1 MKKYTAPFF
10 VYLLLLIASC
20 TNNKKQETP
29 KQDSTTIDYG
39 NNSTAGNFA
48 DVNGIKMYYEVY
60 GSGKPLILIHGNGG
74 SIKDMKG
81 QIEYFSK
88 SYKVIVADSRSHG
101 KTTDSEGLINYPQMA
116 EDWNALMGQLKI
128 DSAYIIGWSDG
139 GILSLLLA
147 INHPDKVKMF
157 AAMGANLEPDSSA
170 IHPWAV
176 QWVKEMAAHTD
187 AMLAKNDT
195 TENWRLHQKLLN
207 LLGQQPHIPVSY
219 LHKISAPALILCG
232 DRDVVKEEHTMEIYH
247 NIAKS
252 WLCIFP
258 GETHMI
264 PATNPA
270 LFNATVDSFF
280 SKPYTRPD
288 TKTFFGIQ

>member
-1 MKKYTAPFF
+1 MKTITALFF
-10 VYLLLLIASC
+10 LCLLLFATSC
-20 TNNKKQETP
+20 TDNKKEETP
-29 KQDSTTIDYG
+29 KENTANIEYG
-39 NNSTAGNFA
+39 NNSATGNFA
-48 DVNGIKMYYEVY
+48 EVNGIKMYYEIY
-60 GSGKPLILIHGNGG
+60 GSGGPLVLIHGNGG
-74 SIKDMKG
+74 SIKDMKE
-81 QIEYFSK
+81 QITYFSQK
-88 SYKVIVADSRSHG
+88 YKVIVADSRSHG

-116 EDWNALMGQLKI
+116 EDWNALLEKLNI

-147 INHPDKVKMF
+147 INHADKVKMF
-157 AAMGANLEPDSSA
+157 AAMGANLQPDSSA
-170 IHPWAV
+170 VHPWAV
-176 QWVKEMAAHTD
+176 QWVKEMRMHTD
-187 AMLAKNDT
+187 SMLAKNDNT
-195 TENWRLHQKLLN
+195 DNWKLQQKLLN
-207 LLGQQPHIPVSY
+207 LLGEQPHIPMSD

-232 DRDVVKEEHTMEIYH
+232 DKDVIREEHTMQIYH
-247 NIAKS
+247 HIAKS